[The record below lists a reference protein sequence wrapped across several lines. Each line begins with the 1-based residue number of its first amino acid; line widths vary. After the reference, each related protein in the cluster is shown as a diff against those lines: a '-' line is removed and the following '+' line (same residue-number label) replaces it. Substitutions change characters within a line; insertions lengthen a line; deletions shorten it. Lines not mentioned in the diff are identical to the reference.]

1 MESAELLDLLG
12 NETRRRILAL
22 LAQKPRYV
30 TEISELTGVSP
41 KAVIDHLA
49 RLERAGLIEYR
60 NSDDRR
66 KYFSIVQSQRLE
78 ITIGPHQFGATNGYL
93 PPRTV
98 GDHQFNR
105 IDVDLE
111 PPDDPE
117 DPAQLLSTLEALHEA
132 ASELSRAQRCVHGE
146 IDRLYGH
153 LIESLFDDGGTRLDV
168 DVLRAL
174 DQTGP
179 ATVEEVAREASAE
192 PASVERALRRLARD
206 RLVERSASGWVPAR

>member
-41 KAVIDHLA
+41 KAVIDHLD

-60 NSDDRR
+60 HSNDRR

-78 ITIGPHQFGATNGYL
+78 ITIGPHQFGTTNGYL

-105 IDVDLE
+105 IDVNLD

-117 DPAQLLSTLEALHEA
+117 DLTQLLETLDALHEA

-153 LIESLFDDGGTRLDV
+153 LIESVFDGGSTRLDV

-174 DQTGP
+174 TATGP
-179 ATVEEVAREASAE
+179 AAVEEVAKEASAE
-192 PASVERALRRLARD
+192 PARVERALRRLATD
-206 RLVERSASGWVPAR
+206 GLAERTALGWVVAR